1 MTTQSVTPETLTFD
15 HIKSWDGQT
24 MKDQM
29 RRPEMREAIYRVIAS
44 KPIAEVEAAQ
54 AEIESK
60 TPVAEPVVETVVEP
74 VVETPVVP
82 VAEVVPV
89 EPVVPVAPKKIVVDY
104 QVKDEDGN
112 PIGRPTH
119 LEAATEEEMRGKI
132 IEAHVQATRAF
143 HRLKKQKLT
152 FKEPVAP
159 VAPKATD
166 EELLAYMKDL
176 KSDDPQKQLE
186 AVRKVNEADTRK
198 IQAEADKKVAEAQE
212 LHRQQM
218 VSQKFLAD
226 HKHDYN
232 NCQANIKMIEAYFVE
247 NELAWT
253 SDNLE
258 LAFHALESE
267 LAPVEKPVVPTP
279 PANPVPV
286 VAPVVQQP
294 VTPVS
299 VQPQVVAP
307 APGAPPANPV
317 VAPHRPGV
325 NGGIEPGQNSGVRPS
340 AAAAPKGLTA
350 EEIRSWDGATMRL
363 KMRNPAIRAQIEA
376 FAAARS
382 QTKK

>member
-1 MTTQSVTPETLTFD
+1 MTTPSVTPETLTFD

-29 RRPEMREAIYRVIAS
+29 RRPEMREAIYKVIAA

-54 AEIESK
+54 AEIESR
-60 TPVAEPVVETVVEP
+60 TPVAEPVVETVAEP

-89 EPVVPVAPKKIVVDY
+89 EPVISVAPKKIVVDY

-159 VAPKATD
+159 AAPKATD

-307 APGAPPANPV
+307 APAASPANPV
-317 VAPHRPGV
+317 VAAHRPGV

-340 AAAAPKGLTA
+340 AAAPKGLTA
-350 EEIRSWDGATMRL
+350 EEIKSWDGATMRL

-376 FAAARS
+376 FAASRS
-382 QTKK
+382 QAKK